1 MGFFEAFGG
10 LAIALLGAG
19 LAAVL
24 AGIGSAK
31 GTGIAGEAGTGLLTQ
46 DPSKFGK
53 VLILQILPA
62 TQGLYGLLIAIL
74 TLSFTRIMGAGT
86 PDYTWQQ
93 GLAFMAADLP
103 MAVVG
108 YFSAIH
114 QAKAAA
120 AGVGIVAKRPGE
132 SGKAITFAA
141 LVETYAILALL
152 VSVLSLNG
160 LTSVFGIR

>member
-1 MGFFEAFGG
+1 MNLGIFF
-10 LAIALLGAG
+10 IILG
-19 LAAVL
+19 AVL
-24 AGIGSAK
+24 AAGLPGMGSAR
-31 GTGIAGEAGTGLLTQ
+31 GTSLVGQAAAGVVSE

-53 VLILQILPA
+53 VLILQVLPA

-74 TLSFTRIMGAGT
+74 TLSFTKIMGGGG
-86 PDYTWQQ
+86 DVSYTWQQ
-93 GLAFMAADLP
+93 GLAFLAADLP

-108 YFSAIH
+108 YFSALH

-120 AGVGIVAKRPGE
+120 AGVGIVAKKPDE

-152 VSVLSLNG
+152 VSVLALNG
-160 LTSVFGIR
+160 LTGVFGV

>member
-1 MGFFEAFGG
+1 MELGIFF
-10 LAIALLGAG
+10 IILGAVMAAG
-19 LAAVL
+19 LP
-24 AGIGSAK
+24 GMGSAR
-31 GTGIAGEAGTGLLTQ
+31 GTSLVGQAAAGVVSE

-53 VLILQILPA
+53 VLILQVLPA

-74 TLSFTRIMGAGT
+74 TLSFTHIMGGGT
-86 PDYTWQQ
+86 VGYTWQQ
-93 GLAFMAADLP
+93 GLAILAADMP

-108 YFSAIH
+108 YFSALH

-120 AGVGIVAKRPGE
+120 AGVGIVAKKPNE

-152 VSVLSLNG
+152 VSVLALNG
-160 LTSVFGIR
+160 LTKLFA

>member
-1 MGFFEAFGG
+1 MSIGIF
-10 LAIALLGAG
+10 LVILGVVLDAG
-19 LAAVL
+19 LP
-24 AGIGSAK
+24 GMGSAR
-31 GTGIAGEAGTGLLTQ
+31 GTSLVGQAAAGVVSE

-53 VLILQILPA
+53 VLILQVLPA

-74 TLSFTRIMGAGT
+74 TLSFTRIMGGGAVE
-86 PDYTWQQ
+86 YTWQQ

-120 AGVGIVAKRPGE
+120 AGVGIVAKKPNE

-152 VSVLSLNG
+152 VSVLALNSLRG
-160 LTSVFGIR
+160 VFSLA

>member
-1 MGFFEAFGG
+1 MDLGVFF
-10 LAIALLGAG
+10 IILG
-19 LAAVL
+19 AVL
-24 AGIGSAK
+24 AAGLSGMGSAQ
-31 GTGIAGEAGTGLLTQ
+31 GTSLVGQAAAGVVSE

-53 VLILQILPA
+53 VLILQVLPA

-74 TLSFTRIMGAGT
+74 TLSFTGIMGGGGAVS
-86 PDYTWQQ
+86 YTWQQ
-93 GLAFMAADLP
+93 GLAFFAADLP

-108 YFSAIH
+108 YFSALH

-120 AGVGIVAKRPGE
+120 AGVGIVAKKPDE

-152 VSVLSLNG
+152 VSVLALNSLVG
-160 LTSVFGIR
+160 TFGV

>member
-1 MGFFEAFGG
+1 MSE
-10 LAIALLGAG
+10 
-19 LAAVL
+19 
-24 AGIGSAK
+24 
-31 GTGIAGEAGTGLLTQ
+31 

-53 VLILQILPA
+53 VLILQVLPA

-74 TLSFTRIMGAGT
+74 TLTMTGVMGGKADMT
-86 PDYTWQQ
+86 MPWQQ
-93 GLAFMAADLP
+93 GLAFFAADLP

-120 AGVGIVAKRPGE
+120 AGVGIVAKKPNE

-152 VSVLSLNG
+152 VSVLALNSLRA
-160 LTSVFGIR
+160 VFGLA

>member
-1 MGFFEAFGG
+1 MELGIFF
-10 LAIALLGAG
+10 IVLG
-19 LAAVL
+19 AVL
-24 AGIGSAK
+24 AAGLPGMGSAR
-31 GTGIAGEAGTGLLTQ
+31 GTSLVGQAAAGVVSE

-53 VLILQILPA
+53 VLILQVLPA

-74 TLSFTRIMGAGT
+74 TLSFTKIMGSDPVPA
-86 PDYTWQQ
+86 YTWQQ
-93 GLAFMAADLP
+93 GLAFLAADLP

-108 YFSAIH
+108 YFSALH

-120 AGVGIVAKRPGE
+120 AGVGIVAKKPNE

-152 VSVLSLNG
+152 VSVLALNG
-160 LTSVFGIR
+160 LTGAFGIR

>member
-1 MGFFEAFGG
+1 MENS
-10 LAIALLGAG
+10 LAIFFIILG
-19 LAAVL
+19 AVL
-24 AGIGSAK
+24 AAGLPGMGSAR
-31 GTGIAGEAGTGLLTQ
+31 GTSLVGQAAAGVVSE

-53 VLILQILPA
+53 VLILQVLPA

-74 TLSFTRIMGAGT
+74 TLSFSGVMGGGG
-86 PDYTWQQ
+86 PLNYTWQQ
-93 GLAFMAADLP
+93 GLAYLAADLP

-120 AGVGIVAKRPGE
+120 AGVGIVAKKPNE

-152 VSVLSLNG
+152 ISVLALTGLNG
-160 LTSVFGIR
+160 VFGR

>member
-1 MGFFEAFGG
+1 MAISET
-10 LAIALLGAG
+10 LAIFFIVLG
-19 LAAVL
+19 AVL
-24 AGIGSAK
+24 AAGLPGMGSAR
-31 GTGIAGEAGTGLLTQ
+31 GTSLVGQAAAGVVSE

-53 VLILQILPA
+53 VLILQVLPA

-74 TLSFTRIMGAGT
+74 TLSFTGIMGGNLPADG
-86 PDYTWQQ
+86 YTWQQ
-93 GLAFMAADLP
+93 GLAFFAADLP

-120 AGVGIVAKRPGE
+120 AGVGIVAKKPNE

-152 VSVLSLNG
+152 ISVLALSG
-160 LTSVFGIR
+160 LQNAYK

>member
-1 MGFFEAFGG
+1 MDLGIFF
-10 LAIALLGAG
+10 IVLG
-19 LAAVL
+19 AVL
-24 AGIGSAK
+24 AAGLPGMGSAR
-31 GTGIAGEAGTGLLTQ
+31 GTSLVGQAAAGVVSE

-74 TLSFTRIMGAGT
+74 TLSFTGVMGGAGAVH
-86 PDYTWQQ
+86 YTWQQ
-93 GLAFMAADLP
+93 GLGFMAADLP

-108 YFSAIH
+108 YFSALH

-120 AGVGIVAKRPGE
+120 AGVGIVAKKPNE

-152 VSVLSLNG
+152 VSVLALNG
-160 LTSVFGIR
+160 LRGAYGI

>member
-1 MGFFEAFGG
+1 MGIGIFFVILGVV
-10 LAIALLGAG
+10 LAAG
-19 LAAVL
+19 LP
-24 AGIGSAK
+24 GMGSAR
-31 GTGIAGEAGTGLLTQ
+31 GTSLVGQAAAGVVSE

-53 VLILQILPA
+53 VLILQVLPA

-74 TLSFTRIMGAGT
+74 TLTMTGVMRGDGAAL
-86 PDYTWQQ
+86 TWQQ
-93 GLAFMAADLP
+93 GLAFFAADLP

-120 AGVGIVAKRPGE
+120 AGVGLVANKPNE

-152 VSVLSLNG
+152 VSVLALNSLRG
-160 LTSVFGIR
+160 VFQIL

>member
-1 MGFFEAFGG
+1 MN
-10 LAIALLGAG
+10 LGIFSIVLG
-19 LAAVL
+19 AVL
-24 AGIGSAK
+24 AAGLPGMGSAR
-31 GTGIAGEAGTGLLTQ
+31 GPSLVGPAAAGVVSE

-53 VLILQILPA
+53 VLILQVLPA

-74 TLSFTRIMGAGT
+74 TLNFTHIMGGAGAVQ
-86 PDYTWQQ
+86 YTWQQ
-93 GLAFMAADLP
+93 GLAFLAADLP

-120 AGVGIVAKRPGE
+120 AGVGVVAKQPNE

-152 VSVLSLNG
+152 VSVLALNG
-160 LTSVFGIR
+160 LTGAFGV